1 MSLSKKAPVILN
13 WGKTMRFPSQTFT
26 KELSSLSQ
34 KNLKNIVCMLF
45 ILSYFSH
52 VKVYIFFLIKNS
64 KVTASC
70 FVRSLTV
77 KSARFP
83 TVQDGYFSK

>member
-13 WGKTMRFPSQTFT
+13 WGKTVRFPSQTFT